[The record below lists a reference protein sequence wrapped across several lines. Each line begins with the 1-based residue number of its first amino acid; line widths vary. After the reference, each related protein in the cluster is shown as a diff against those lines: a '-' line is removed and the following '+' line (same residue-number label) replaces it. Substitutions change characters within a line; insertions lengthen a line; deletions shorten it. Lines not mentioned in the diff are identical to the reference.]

1 MVFMLPDK
9 IYTHRI
15 WDLGLT
21 VRHFCFVAGHFNA
34 AMESIGRA
42 VRPKSQMRWVYVLS
56 FIVLPM
62 LLTACGG
69 HIFHRVER
77 GETLYSIGWVYG
89 YDYRQLARW
98 NNIQSPYTLS
108 PGQRVRVAPPSGKS
122 ISPSRKYRTANTR
135 KGLSPATRKTPAP
148 VIEAGGTSVDTT
160 SKITRNVSRGQRRE
174 QRAVVLD
181 KSNVTRASE
190 AEKHDVKSVVAVAKT
205 AVKSVFNQ
213 TGVTPPKSLTG
224 KPGWRWPTKQRR
236 ILRTFL
242 ADNPARQGLD
252 IAGEKG
258 SPVLATAAGRV
269 VYAGSGLVRYGRL
282 IIIKHNERYLSAY
295 AHNQKLRVKEGD
307 RVKVGQHI
315 ADMGRTG
322 NLGDHFINDNR
333 AKLHFEIRQNGRPV
347 DPLRY
352 LPK

>member
-1 MVFMLPDK
+1 MFFMPPGK
-9 IYTHRI
+9 IYI
-15 WDLGLT
+15 
-21 VRHFCFVAGHFNA
+21 
-34 AMESIGRA
+34 
-42 VRPKSQMRWVYVLS
+42 LS
-56 FIVLPM
+56 FILL

-108 PGQRVRVAPPSGKS
+108 PGQRIRVAPPSGKN
-122 ISPSRKYRTANTR
+122 ISPSQEYRTASAR
-135 KGLSPATRKTPAP
+135 KKPNSAWRKTPAP
-148 VIEAGGTSVDTT
+148 VIEAGGTDIAIMGKTIS
-160 SKITRNVSRGQRRE
+160 NVSKE
-174 QRAVVLD
+174 QRTVVLD
-181 KSNVTRASE
+181 KSDVVRTSE
-190 AEKHDVKSVVAVAKT
+190 TEKHDVQSVVAAAKT
-205 AVKSVFNQ
+205 AVTKVFNQ
-213 TGVTPPKSLTG
+213 TGITSSKPLTG
-224 KPGWRWPTKQRR
+224 KPNWRWPTKQRR

-258 SPVLATAAGRV
+258 SPVLAAATGRV

-282 IIIKHNERYLSAY
+282 IIIKHSERYLSAY

-307 RVKVGQHI
+307 VVKTGQRI

-322 NLGDHFINDNR
+322 NLGDNFINDNR

>member
-1 MVFMLPDK
+1 MFFMLPGK
-9 IYTHRI
+9 IYI
-15 WDLGLT
+15 
-21 VRHFCFVAGHFNA
+21 
-34 AMESIGRA
+34 
-42 VRPKSQMRWVYVLS
+42 LS
-56 FIVLPM
+56 LILLLM

-89 YDYRQLARW
+89 YDYQELARW
-98 NNIQSPYTLS
+98 NNIQSPYILS

-122 ISPSRKYRTANTR
+122 ISPSQEYRTASAR
-135 KGLSPATRKTPAP
+135 KESSPAMRKTPAP
-148 VIEAGGTSVDTT
+148 VIEAGGTTIETPKLTGNAS
-160 SKITRNVSRGQRRE
+160 SKQ
-174 QRAVVLD
+174 QAVVLD
-181 KSNVTRASE
+181 KSNMAQARET
-190 AEKHDVKSVVAVAKT
+190 EKHDVQSVVAAAKT
-205 AVKSVFNQ
+205 AVKKVFNQ
-213 TGVTPPKSLTG
+213 TGIISPKSLTG
-224 KPGWRWPTKQRR
+224 KPGWQWPTKQRR

-242 ADNPARQGLD
+242 ANNPARQGLD

-258 SPVLATAAGRV
+258 SPVLAAATGRV

-282 IIIKHNERYLSAY
+282 IIIKHSERYLSAY

-307 RVKVGQHI
+307 TVKAGQRI

-322 NLGDHFINDNR
+322 SLGDNFINDNR

>member
-1 MVFMLPDK
+1 MLPGK
-9 IYTHRI
+9 I
-15 WDLGLT
+15 
-21 VRHFCFVAGHFNA
+21 
-34 AMESIGRA
+34 
-42 VRPKSQMRWVYVLS
+42 YVLS
-56 FIVLPM
+56 LILLLM

-89 YDYRQLARW
+89 HDYQQLARW

-108 PGQRVRVAPPSGKS
+108 PGQRIRVAPPSGKS
-122 ISPSRKYRTANTR
+122 ISPSQEYRTANVR
-135 KGLSPATRKTPAP
+135 KEQSPAMRKTPAP
-148 VIEAGGTSVDTT
+148 VIEAGGANIETPRKSTS
-160 SKITRNVSRGQRRE
+160 NASRE
-174 QRAVVLD
+174 PRAVVLD
-181 KSNVTRASE
+181 KSNMAQAGET
-190 AEKHDVKSVVAVAKT
+190 EKYDVQSVVAAAKT
-205 AVKSVFNQ
+205 AVKEVFNQ
-213 TGVTPPKSLTG
+213 TGIISPKPLTG
-224 KPGWRWPTKQRR
+224 KPSWQWPTKQRR

-242 ADNPARQGLD
+242 ANNPARQGLD

-258 SPVLATAAGRV
+258 SPVLAAATGRV

-282 IIIKHNERYLSAY
+282 IIIKHSERYLSAY

-307 RVKVGQHI
+307 TVKAGQRI

-322 NLGDHFINDNR
+322 NLGDNFINDNR

>member
-1 MVFMLPDK
+1 MVFMLPGK
-9 IYTHRI
+9 IYI
-15 WDLGLT
+15 
-21 VRHFCFVAGHFNA
+21 
-34 AMESIGRA
+34 
-42 VRPKSQMRWVYVLS
+42 LS
-56 FIVLPM
+56 LMLLLM

-98 NNIQSPYTLS
+98 NNIQPPYTLT
-108 PGQRVRVAPPSGKS
+108 PGQRVRVAPPSGKNIS
-122 ISPSRKYRTANTR
+122 SSQKYRSASVQKGKSPS
-135 KGLSPATRKTPAP
+135 SRKTPAP
-148 VIEAGGTSVDTT
+148 VIEAGGSSVETMSKTT
-160 SKITRNVSRGQRRE
+160 GNVSRE
-174 QRAVVLD
+174 QRAVALD
-181 KSNVTRASE
+181 KSNVTRTNE
-190 AEKHDVKSVVAVAKT
+190 AEKHDVQSVVAAAKT
-205 AVKSVFNQ
+205 AVKRVFNQ
-213 TGVTPPKSLTG
+213 TDTTPPKSFTG
-224 KPGWRWPTKQRR
+224 KSGWRWPTKQRR

-258 SPVLATAAGRV
+258 SPVLAAATGRV

-282 IIIKHNERYLSAY
+282 IIIKHNDRYLSAY

-307 RVKVGQHI
+307 IVKAGQRI

-322 NLGDHFINDNR
+322 NLGDNFINDNR
-333 AKLHFEIRQNGRPV
+333 AKLHFEIRQNGKPV

>member
-1 MVFMLPDK
+1 MFFMLPGK
-9 IYTHRI
+9 I
-15 WDLGLT
+15 
-21 VRHFCFVAGHFNA
+21 
-34 AMESIGRA
+34 
-42 VRPKSQMRWVYVLS
+42 YVLS
-56 FIVLPM
+56 FILLLM

-98 NNIQSPYTLS
+98 NNIQPPYILS

-122 ISPSRKYRTANTR
+122 ISTSQEYRTASAR
-135 KGLSPATRKTPAP
+135 KGSSSVSRKTPAP
-148 VIEAGGTSVDTT
+148 VIEASGTGAETT
-160 SKITRNVSRGQRRE
+160 SKTTSNISRE

-181 KSNVTRASE
+181 KSNVARANE
-190 AEKHDVKSVVAVAKT
+190 TEKHDVQSVVAAAKT
-205 AVKSVFNQ
+205 AVKRVFNQ
-213 TGVTPPKSLTG
+213 TGITSSKSFTG
-224 KPGWRWPTKQRR
+224 KSGWRWPTQQRR

-242 ADNPARQGLD
+242 ANNPARQGLD

-258 SPVLATAAGRV
+258 SPVLAAAAGRV
-269 VYAGSGLVRYGRL
+269 VYAGSGLVRYGQL
-282 IIIKHNERYLSAY
+282 IIIKHNEKYLSAY

-307 RVKVGQHI
+307 VVRVGQRI

-322 NLGDHFINDNR
+322 NLGDNFINDNR
-333 AKLHFEIRQNGRPV
+333 AKLHFEIRQNGKPV